1 MLNAQTLLLFQAGIE
16 NACRWGER
24 RDYIAAH
31 YFITFLWPAV
41 TETIVIYR
49 LGSLGDTIVA
59 LPCFTAVTRLF
70 PHQRKILLTN
80 KPISTKAAPIEAIL
94 GEGTGFFDTSIA
106 YPVGTRSP
114 AALYAV
120 WKQLR
125 AIGSDTLVYL
135 TPPRGKAAHIRDWL
149 FFKSAGFKR
158 IIGLPL
164 ADDLARCRIDAAG
177 VEEREAV
184 RMARCLA
191 PLHPIDL
198 DDPYYWDLRL
208 TAAEQATGRAIAAP
222 LHGAPYIAINMGGKA
237 AEKDWGLDN
246 WITLMSGLRQDFGH
260 YGLLFVGA
268 AEDGPRADEL
278 AGHWPGT
285 VVNACGKLSP
295 RESGAAMQ
303 GAVAFAGHDS
313 GPLHLASAMN
323 VPCVA
328 LFGDFNRPA
337 KWHPFGHHHRIIH
350 NMAGV
355 KAIAVGEVDTA
366 VRGVLSGAQDREVA

>member
-1 MLNAQTLLLFQAGIE
+1 M
-16 NACRWGER
+16 
-24 RDYIAAH
+24 
-31 YFITFLWPAV
+31 

-70 PHQRKILLTN
+70 PAARKVLLTN
-80 KPISTKAAPIEAIL
+80 KPVSTKAAPIEAIL
-94 GEGTGFFDTSIA
+94 GAGTGFFDVSIA

-114 AALYAV
+114 GALFAL

-135 TPPRGKAAHIRDWL
+135 TPPRGKAAHIRDYL

-164 ADDLARCRIDAAG
+164 ADDLAQCRVDAAG

-191 PLHPIDL
+191 PVHAIDL
-198 DDPYYWDLRL
+198 GDPGYWDLRL
-208 TAAEQATGRAIAAP
+208 NPAELAAGRSITAP
-222 LHGAPYIAINMGGKA
+222 LHGAPYVAINMGGKA
-237 AEKDWGLDN
+237 AEKDWGVDN
-246 WITLMSGLRQDFGH
+246 WTTLITGLAGDFSGH
-260 YGLLFVGA
+260 GLLFVGA
-268 AEDGPRADEL
+268 GEDGPRAEAL
-278 AGHWPGT
+278 SAHWPGP

-303 GAVAFAGHDS
+303 GAAAFAGHDS
-313 GPLHLASAMN
+313 GPLHLASCMG

-337 KWHPFGHHHRIIH
+337 KWHPFGSHHRIIH
-350 NMAGV
+350 NMGGV
-355 KAIAVGEVDTA
+355 SAITVAEVDAA
-366 VRGVLSGAQDREVA
+366 VRDILGAAARSEVAE

>member
-1 MLNAQTLLLFQAGIE
+1 MLVAEAAPVIIL
-16 NACRWGER
+16 R
-24 RDYIAAH
+24 RII
-31 YFITFLWPAV
+31 FITFLWLAM
-41 TETIVIYR
+41 TKTIVIYR

-70 PHQRKILLTN
+70 PDSHKVLLTN

-94 GEGTGFFDTSIA
+94 GAGTGFFDTSIA

-114 AALYAV
+114 KALFAL

-135 TPPRGKAAHIRDWL
+135 TPPRGKMAHIRDWL
-149 FFKSAGFKR
+149 FFKSAGFKH

-164 ADDLARCRIDAAG
+164 ASDLATCRIDAGG

-191 PLHPIDL
+191 PVHAIDL
-198 DDPYYWDLRL
+198 DDPQYWDLRL
-208 TAAEQATGRAIAAP
+208 SPAELAAGRAITAP

-246 WITLMSGLRQDFGH
+246 WITLMIGLREDFGGH
-260 YGLLFVGA
+260 GLLFVGA
-268 AEDGPRADEL
+268 AEDGPRADVL
-278 AGHWPGT
+278 SAHWPGP
-285 VVNACGKLSP
+285 VINACGKLSP

-337 KWHPFGHHHRIIH
+337 KWHPFGSHHRIIH

-355 KAIAVGEVDTA
+355 KAITVAKVDA
-366 VRGVLSGAQDREVA
+366 ALRDVLTSARNREVA

>member
-1 MLNAQTLLLFQAGIE
+1 
-16 NACRWGER
+16 
-24 RDYIAAH
+24 
-31 YFITFLWPAV
+31 V
-41 TETIVIYR
+41 TKTIVIYR

-70 PHQRKILLTN
+70 PDTRKVLLTN
-80 KPISTKAAPIEAIL
+80 KPVSTKAAPIEAIL
-94 GEGTGFFDTSIA
+94 GEATGFFDISIA

-114 AALYAV
+114 GALFAL

-149 FFKSAGFKR
+149 FFKSAGFKT
-158 IIGLPL
+158 IIGLPI
-164 ADDLARCRIDAAG
+164 ADDLANCRVDADG
-177 VEEREAV
+177 IEEREAE

-191 PLHPIDL
+191 PYHAIDL
-198 DDPYYWDLRL
+198 NDPHYWDLRL
-208 TAAEQATGRAIAAP
+208 SAAEQAAGRAITTP
-222 LHGAPYIAINMGGKA
+222 LHGAPFIAINMGGKA
-237 AEKDWGLDN
+237 AEKDWGVDN
-246 WITLMSGLRQDFGH
+246 WTQLINGLRADFGT

-268 AEDGPRADEL
+268 AEDGPRADAL
-278 AGHWPGT
+278 AAHWPGP

-295 RESGAAMQ
+295 RESGAAMA
-303 GAVAFAGHDS
+303 GAAAFAGHDS

-328 LFGDFNRPA
+328 LYGNYNRPA
-337 KWHPFGHHHRIIH
+337 KWHPFGSHHRIIH

-355 KAIAVGEVDTA
+355 SAITVADVDTA
-366 VRGVLSGAQDREVA
+366 LRDVLGATTLKEIA

>member
-1 MLNAQTLLLFQAGIE
+1 LSLRQ
-16 NACRWGER
+16 RP
-24 RDYIAAH
+24 DYIAAH
-31 YFITFLWPAV
+31 YFILFLWLAV

-59 LPCFTAVTRLF
+59 LPAFTAVTRLF
-70 PHQRKILLTN
+70 PDKRKVLLTN
-80 KPISTKAAPIEAIL
+80 KPVSSKAAPIEAIL
-94 GEGTGFFDTSIA
+94 GAGTGFFDTSLA

-114 AALYAV
+114 AALFGV

-158 IIGLPL
+158 IIALPM
-164 ADDLARCRIDAAG
+164 ADDLAKCRVDANG
-177 VEEREAV
+177 VEEREAA

-191 PLHPIDL
+191 PYHAIDL
-198 DDPYYWDLRL
+198 NDLNYWDLRL
-208 TAAEQATGRAIAAP
+208 TAAEQAAGRAITVP
-222 LHGAPYIAINMGGKA
+222 FHDVPYIAINMGGKA
-237 AEKDWGLDN
+237 AEKDWGVDN
-246 WITLMSGLRQDFGH
+246 WTRLMTGLAKDFGSH
-260 YGLLFVGA
+260 GLLFVGA
-268 AEDGPRADEL
+268 AEDGARADAL
-278 AGHWPGT
+278 SKHWPGP

-295 RESGAAMQ
+295 RESGAAMK

-313 GPLHLASAMN
+313 GPLHLAACMG

-337 KWHPFGHHHRIIH
+337 KWHPFGSHHRIIH

-355 KAIAVGEVDTA
+355 SAITIAEVDA
-366 VRGVLSGAQDREVA
+366 AIRDVLASAQRSEVA